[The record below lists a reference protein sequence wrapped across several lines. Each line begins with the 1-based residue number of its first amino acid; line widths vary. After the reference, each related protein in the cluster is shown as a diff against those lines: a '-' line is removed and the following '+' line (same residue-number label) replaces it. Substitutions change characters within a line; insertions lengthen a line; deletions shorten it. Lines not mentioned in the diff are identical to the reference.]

1 MKNINEYINEALVNE
16 SSKTY
21 YYVTVGSEDSIYYGW
36 IYLDENGK
44 EIDKPKITDDI
55 EKVSEKLRKNIQK
68 GLFKSYKKDEDGD
81 EIDRIALLEGDDP
94 EDTSDYDFSGEYDL
108 YGRLI

>member
-21 YYVTVGSEDSIYYGW
+21 YYVTVGSEDSIASGW
-36 IYLDENGK
+36 IYLDENGE
-44 EIDKPKITDDI
+44 EIDEPKITNDI
-55 EKVSEKLRKNIQK
+55 KKVAGKLSKNIQN
-68 GLFKSYKKDEDGD
+68 GLFKSYKKDEDGNK
-81 EIDRIALLEGDDP
+81 IDRIALLEGDDP
-94 EDTSDYDFSGEYDL
+94 EDTSDYDCFGAYDL